1 MLVGDSPLNEGK
13 LKVILMCLDGNPVHL
28 NMPVSEL
35 VLVYGSERWVRQP
48 ERMWLLAAFKVISVH
63 YIV

>member
-1 MLVGDSPLNEGK
+1 MF
-13 LKVILMCLDGNPVHL
+13 MCLDGDTVHFDVS
-28 NMPVSEL
+28 VSEL

-63 YIV
+63 YIVYCIEFDLGLNS